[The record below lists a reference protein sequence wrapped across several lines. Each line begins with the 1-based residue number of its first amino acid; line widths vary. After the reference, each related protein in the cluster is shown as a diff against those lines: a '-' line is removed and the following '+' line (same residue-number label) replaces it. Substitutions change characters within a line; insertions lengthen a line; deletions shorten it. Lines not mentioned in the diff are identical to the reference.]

1 MDFLCFSQFI
11 RQKLDRTAKM
21 RKISSEIVRQ
31 FEKTR

>member
-21 RKISSEIVRQ
+21 LKISAEIVRR

>member
-11 RQKLDRTAKM
+11 RQKLDRIAKM
-21 RKISSEIVRQ
+21 VKISTEIVRR